1 MALYMA
7 KILIVD
13 DEIGIRDI
21 IKEYLDFADYEYKDT
36 DDGMKALQLLEQ
48 EDFDLV
54 VLDIMMPGIDG
65 ISVLKELRKNRE
77 TPVILLTARGN
88 EYDKLIGFEMGADD
102 YLSKPFSPKELL
114 ARIKSVLKRTN
125 PNNQKT
131 EDKLVFNEMVID
143 IAAHRVTVK
152 GNEINLTPKEFELLL
167 CLCKKPN
174 VVFNRTQILSEV
186 WGYDFYGDDRTVD
199 THIKMLR
206 SNLGE
211 YRSTIKT
218 VWGIGYKFEI

>member
-1 MALYMA
+1 MMV

-13 DEIGIRDI
+13 DESSIRDI
-21 IKEYLDFADYEYKDT
+21 IKEYFDFAEYQYEEAEN
-36 DDGMKALQLLEQ
+36 GLQALEMMAQ
-48 EDFDLV
+48 EKFDLV
-54 VLDIMMPGIDG
+54 VLDIMMPELDG
-65 ISVLKELRKNRE
+65 ISVLKRIRE
-77 TPVILLTARGN
+77 QDDTPVILLTARGN

-102 YLSKPFSPKELL
+102 YMAKPFSPKELL

-125 PNNQKT
+125 ASKENQQT
-131 EDKLVFNEMVID
+131 CLTFGDIVID
-143 IAAHRVTVK
+143 IAAHKVTVK
-152 GNEINLTPKEFELLL
+152 GEEISLTPKEFELLH
-167 CLCKKPN
+167 CLCKNPN
-174 VVFNRTQILSEV
+174 KVLNRTQILSEV

-211 YRSTIKT
+211 YRSAIKT

>member
-1 MALYMA
+1 MV

-13 DEIGIRDI
+13 DEASIRNI
-21 IKEYLDFADYEYKDT
+21 IKEYLDFAEYSYKEAEN
-36 DDGMKALQLLEQ
+36 GIQALEIVKK
-48 EDFDLV
+48 ENFDLII
-54 VLDIMMPGIDG
+54 LDIMMPELDG
-65 ISVLKELRKNRE
+65 ISVLKEIRKNSD

-114 ARIKSVLKRTN
+114 ARIKSILKRSSGQSPSKTN
-125 PNNQKT
+125 RM
-131 EDKLVFNEMVID
+131 VFKDMVID
-143 IAAHRVTVK
+143 VAAHKVTIK
-152 GNEINLTPKEFELLL
+152 DQEINLTPKEFELLL
-167 CLCKKPN
+167 CLCKSPN

-206 SNLGE
+206 GSLGE

>member
-1 MALYMA
+1 MQMV

-13 DEIGIRDI
+13 DEVSIRDI
-21 IKEYLDFADYEYKDT
+21 IKEYLDFADYEYDEAA
-36 DDGMKALQLLEQ
+36 DGMQAIKMINQ

-54 VLDIMMPGIDG
+54 ILDIMMPGIDG
-65 ISVLKELRKNRE
+65 ISVLKELRKKHD

-102 YLSKPFSPKELL
+102 YISKPFSPKELL
-114 ARIKSVLKRTN
+114 ARIKSVLKRTYN
-125 PNNQKT
+125 TSQKPN
-131 EDKLVFNEMVID
+131 DRLVFGEMVID
-143 IAAHRVTVK
+143 VSAHKVTVK
-152 GNEINLTPKEFELLL
+152 GNEVNLTPKEFELLL
-167 CLCKKPN
+167 CLCRKPN
-174 VVFNRTQILSEV
+174 VVFNRSQILSEV

-218 VWGIGYKFEI
+218 VWGIGYKFEMN

>member
-1 MALYMA
+1 MV

-13 DEIGIRDI
+13 DEIGIREI
-21 IKEYLDFADYEYKDT
+21 IKEYLDFADYEYDEAS
-36 DDGMKALQLLEQ
+36 DGMQAMKMLKQ

-54 VLDIMMPGIDG
+54 ILDIMMPGVDG
-65 ISVLKELRKNRE
+65 ISVLKELRKDHD

-102 YLSKPFSPKELL
+102 YISKPFSPKELL
-114 ARIKSVLKRTN
+114 ARIKSVLKRTYN
-125 PNNQKT
+125 TNQKPN
-131 EDKLVFNEMVID
+131 DKLVFDEMVID
-143 IAAHRVTVK
+143 VSAHKVTVK
-152 GNEINLTPKEFELLL
+152 GKEINLTPKEFELLL
-167 CLCKKPN
+167 CLCRKPN
-174 VVFNRTQILSEV
+174 VVFNRSQILSEV

-211 YRSTIKT
+211 YRSAIKT
-218 VWGIGYKFEI
+218 VWGIGYKFEMN